1 MVVIMVVRMV
11 VSSIILN
18 PHYISSFGGRGGG
31 AKYLFVKNQ
40 GLLFKRNPPPSYLQ
54 SDIVINPKIQL
65 WINDIIHLFNEC

>member
-1 MVVIMVVRMV
+1 MVVVMV

-18 PHYISSFGGRGGG
+18 PHPWREG